1 LEVIALERKVLAAFA
16 AGANSPATEEWR
28 VDMAVYSSSLHAPAA
43 RNAPAANTAA
53 DVIPETRAD
62 GAVET
67 SRLAFLAPATGNDG
81 IGWLAHYRVLR
92 ILGEGGMGMVLEAED
107 TLLCRRV
114 ALKVIRPEMAADGSL
129 RERFLR
135 EARAMAAIQHDNL
148 VTIFQVGQDRDI
160 PFLAMQFLKGET
172 LQARLQREGKLP
184 ASDVLRIGREVAEG
198 LAAAHARGLIHRDI
212 KPANIWLEER
222 EHNSGSNA
230 AAPSRAKVL
239 DFGLALP
246 VGTGERITEAGRWV
260 GTPHYMS
267 PEQTRGL
274 GVDHRTDLFS
284 LGVVLYEAASG
295 SLPFNGSDYLSILVA
310 VSNEDPK
317 PLAEI
322 SPESPAGLTNLVETL
337 LSKEPDGRPR
347 TAAAVIDA
355 LQSVELGK
363 APIFSRSSPPRAKSA
378 RPNLRKILAGLAALV
393 LATAGVF
400 LFSRPRYEARHAE
413 DPPTAAPTGEP
424 IRVGILHSLSGD
436 LATTESSIVD
446 ATIQAIEEINDNGG
460 VLGRPI
466 EPVVADGASDED
478 TFSREAER
486 LILKE
491 KTAAVFGCWTS
502 ACRKAVKPV
511 FEKHDHVLFY
521 PIYYEGL
528 ESSPNIIYMGGT
540 PNQQFIPAV
549 QWSYAFLNKRRFVLV
564 GTDSIYPRTAHAM
577 IREQVRKLGGQIV
590 GESYAAPGK
599 TDLSFM
605 VEKVLATEPD
615 MIVNSLNGGSSPA
628 FVRALRKRGVTAE
641 RVPMLVFNIGENL
654 LRNIKMGDLAGDYTA
669 GSYFSDT
676 DRPEG
681 KEFLTRLRAKFGPQ
695 RLATDPMESA
705 YNAVHVWAK
714 AVQTAGDASPRAVR
728 AAARGLSVEAPGGTI
743 RIDPENL
750 HVESMLRLARITT
763 EGRFEIVWSTDK
775 PVRAEPYPTTR
786 TRAEWDKFLADLTQ
800 RWGGRWAAPA
810 E

>member
-1 LEVIALERKVLAAFA
+1 
-16 AGANSPATEEWR
+16 
-28 VDMAVYSSSLHAPAA
+28 MAVYQSSLHAPAA
-43 RNAPAANTAA
+43 RNAAAANTAA

-62 GAVET
+62 GGLAPN
-67 SRLAFLAPATGNDG
+67 RLAFLAPPNGSDSL
-81 IGWLAHYRVLR
+81 GWLAHYRVVR
-92 ILGEGGMGMVLEAED
+92 VLGEGGMGMVLEAED

-148 VTIFQVGQDRDI
+148 VTIFQVGQDRDV

-172 LQARLQREGKLP
+172 LQARLRREGELP
-184 ASDVLRIGREVAEG
+184 AAQVVQIGREVAEG
-198 LAAAHARGLIHRDI
+198 LAAAHAHGLIHRDI

-222 EHNSGSNA
+222 NHDSGSQSGVPN
-230 AAPSRAKVL
+230 RAKVL

-274 GVDHRTDLFS
+274 AVDHRTDLFS
-284 LGVVLYEAASG
+284 LGTVLYEAASG
-295 SLPFNGSDYLSILVA
+295 SLPFDGNDYLSVLVA
-310 VSNEDPK
+310 VSNDDPK
-317 PLAEI
+317 PLAQLC
-322 SPESPAGLTNLVETL
+322 PELPAGLADLVGRL
-337 LSKEPDGRPR
+337 LAKEPDQRPEN
-347 TAAAVIDA
+347 AAEVIQA
-355 LQSVELGK
+355 LQGVEIGK
-363 APIFSRSSPPRAKSA
+363 PPENRRTLLKPRGPAKLKLRRLIVGLTALVIATTGAFFFA
-378 RPNLRKILAGLAALV
+378 RPNNEGQQRSEPSSPVAA
-393 LATAGVF
+393 A
-400 LFSRPRYEARHAE
+400 S
-413 DPPTAAPTGEP
+413 EP

-446 ATIQAIEEINDNGG
+446 ATILAIEEINDNGG

-478 TFSREAER
+478 TFTREAER

-491 KTAAVFGCWTS
+491 QTAAVFGCWTS
-502 ACRKAVKPV
+502 SCRKAVKPV

-528 ESSPNIIYMGGT
+528 ESSPNVVYMGGT
-540 PNQQFIPAV
+540 PNQEFIPAV
-549 QWSYAFLNKRRFVLV
+549 QWSYAFLNKRRFFLA
-564 GTDSIYPRTAHAM
+564 GTDSVYPRTAHAI
-577 IREQVRKLGGQIV
+577 IRDHVRKLGGQIV

-599 TDLSFM
+599 TDM
-605 VEKVLATEPD
+605 TGLAQEAVAAEPD
-615 MIVNSLNGGSSPA
+615 MIVNSLNGNSSPA
-628 FVRALRKRGVTAE
+628 FVRALRKRGVSAE

-654 LRNIKMGDLAGDYTA
+654 LRSVKAGDLAGDYTA

-714 AVQTAGDASPRAVR
+714 AVQTAGDTSPRAVR
-728 AAARGLSVEAPGGTI
+728 TAVRGLTVEAPGGTI

-750 HVESMLRLARITT
+750 HVESMLRLARITA
-763 EGRFEIVWSTDK
+763 EGRFEIVWSTDR

-786 TRAEWDKFLADLTQ
+786 PRAEWDKFLTDLHD